1 MFCLVLFCLLAF
13 SLNCHQ
19 VRSRPDKGRKNDISR
34 RENPPGKK
42 TTKQHKTKPKQK
54 YKIQSPKNISSWMD
68 CDRKRTSKKSDLG
81 RRNQKENTRK
91 KSKTIHWTNERSVEY
106 IRTSCHT
113 QTHTRYCATCDK
125 RSVSFVLAR
134 RNAFFFFLFF
144 VCVLSLY
151 KSSSLVQLK
160 SQTEDE
166 EEKRERERGKKQNQ
180 RILRDRWIRPID
192 SASTGCTS
200 NKTRKRPGRVLVLV
214 ILSEILYLSSD
225 FSNVKNDKNKMDR
238 SLPPPPFFFSV

>member
-1 MFCLVLFCLLAF
+1 
-13 SLNCHQ
+13 
-19 VRSRPDKGRKNDISR
+19 
-34 RENPPGKK
+34 
-42 TTKQHKTKPKQK
+42 
-54 YKIQSPKNISSWMD
+54 MD

-166 EEKRERERGKKQNQ
+166 EEKRERERE
-180 RILRDRWIRPID
+180 
-192 SASTGCTS
+192 A
-200 NKTRKRPGRVLVLV
+200 
-214 ILSEILYLSSD
+214 
-225 FSNVKNDKNKMDR
+225 KNKIKEFFVTDGSDQLIARRPAVLATRQENDLVVSWSSLFFPR
-238 SLPPPPFFFSV
+238 SFISRLTFLT